1 MPMRRFIRLHYT
13 PPLPTDES
21 AEEEAD
27 MAKMMFMIVKR
38 QWRQHQQG
46 LTRLFA
52 MCGHKENYLKD
63 QVSMVSM
70 VVIWVSCKSKERI
83 K

>member
-1 MPMRRFIRLHYT
+1 MPLRRFIRLHYT

-63 QVSMVSM
+63 QVRYSM
-70 VVIWVSCKSKERI
+70 VVIWVSCKRKERI

>member
-1 MPMRRFIRLHYT
+1 
-13 PPLPTDES
+13 LPTDES

-38 QWRQHQQG
+38 QWRQHQHC

-52 MCGHKENYLKD
+52 VCGHKENYLND
-63 QVSMVSM
+63 QVSLSM
-70 VVIWVSCKSKERI
+70 LEF
-83 K
+83 